1 MWEFFEETANILWFI
16 LSVLVV
22 IILDYFIATE
32 FAHIAEMKGHER
44 DRYFWFTFIFM
55 PIGMLMV
62 VALPDRGTTAPK
74 APVAPIQTPAPKKVS
89 LPEVNLDIQEA
100 PTVPPATIQTVICP
114 VCSTAQ
120 SAESKKCLCCG
131 HSLTK

>member
-16 LSVLVV
+16 LSVLVG
-22 IILDYFIATE
+22 IILDYIIATE
-32 FAHIAEMKGHER
+32 FAQIAEAKGHEHKK
-44 DRYFWFTFIFM
+44 YFWFTFIFM

-62 VALPDRGTTAPK
+62 VALPDRGSATPK
-74 APVAPIQTPAPKKVS
+74 ASVAPIQTPAPKKVS

-100 PTVPPATIQTVICP
+100 PTVTPSTIQTIICP
-114 VCSTAQ
+114 VCNTAQ
-120 SAESKKCLCCG
+120 SADSKKCMCCG